1 MLDYEV
7 LRTFIIVAECKSFS
21 KAATLLHKTSAAI
34 SYRIK
39 QLEEDVGV
47 LLFRRS
53 TRSIELT
60 PAGEHLFNR
69 YQQLK
74 LWLDNIPI
82 ELKKVEDGVEHHVNI
97 VINNLLYDSSAVAKL
112 LACLTSKFPFT
123 YFNVSRH
130 VYMGVWDA
138 MLNDDY
144 HFAIGA
150 SGRESPSNDI
160 SIQFIGNIEWVFVVS
175 SVHPIAKIEGT
186 LTAEQLRQYPAI
198 NVDDTAHRLPKRTA
212 WLLTGQ
218 HEIRVPDLHT
228 KLESHLLGVGIG
240 FLPKSLCQ
248 QYIDNGRLIAKKVTY
263 TRADSPLSLA
273 WSESKK
279 GVVVDFLI
287 QLFKNKHVIAENF
300 LQPISQE

>member
-1 MLDYEV
+1 MLDYEI

-39 QLEEDVGV
+39 QLEESVGV
-47 LLFRRS
+47 LLFKRS

-60 PAGEHLFNR
+60 AAGEYLFSR

-82 ELKKVEDGVEHHVNI
+82 ELQKVQNGVEQQVNI

-112 LACLTSKFPFT
+112 LACLTTKFPFT
-123 YFNVSRH
+123 HFNISRH

-138 MLNDDY
+138 MLNNDY

-150 SGRESPSNDI
+150 SGRETPSNEI
-160 SIQFIGNIEWVFVVS
+160 SLHFLGKIEWVFAVS
-175 SVHPIAKIEGT
+175 PNHPIAKIEGMIP
-186 LTAEQLRQYPAI
+186 AEQLRQYPAI
-198 NVDDTAHRLPKRTA
+198 NVCDTANGLPKRTA
-212 WLLTGQ
+212 WLLPGQ

-240 FLPKSLCQ
+240 FLPKDLCQ
-248 QYIDNGRLIAKKVTY
+248 HYIDSGRLVAKKVAY

-279 GVVVDFLI
+279 GVVVEFLI
-287 QLFKNKHVIAENF
+287 DLFKNKHDLAQNF
-300 LQPISQE
+300 LYAISEE

>member
-1 MLDYEV
+1 MLDYEIV
-7 LRTFIIVAECKSFS
+7 KTFIIVAECKSFS
-21 KAATLLHKTSAAI
+21 KAATVLHKTSAAI

-53 TRSIELT
+53 TRSVELT
-60 PAGEHLFNR
+60 PAGECLFNR

-82 ELKKVEDGVEHHVNI
+82 ELKKVQDGVEQQVNI
-97 VINNLLYDSSAVAKL
+97 VINNLLYDSTAVAKL
-112 LACLTSKFPFT
+112 LACLTAKFPFT
-123 YFNVSRH
+123 HFNVSRH

-138 MLNDDY
+138 MLNEDC

-150 SGRESPSNDI
+150 SGRESPSNE
-160 SIQFIGNIEWVFVVS
+160 IQVHFIGNIEWVFVVS
-175 SVHPIAKIEGT
+175 PHHPVAKMEGM
-186 LTAEQLRQYPAI
+186 LSAEKLRQYPAI

-240 FLPKSLCQ
+240 FLPKNLCQ
-248 QYIDNGRLIAKKVTY
+248 QYIEAGRLVMKKVAY

-287 QLFKNKHVIAENF
+287 KLFKNEHVLAQNF
-300 LQPISQE
+300 LQSISRN